1 MGNFAVDVMWRLG
14 IGIDSRKGTRVDDLR
29 LFLGSPSKIVQ
40 CIFVLLALDRLL
52 HIFNYFGLS
61 THNTH
66 YFRHYYRRTF
76 PLDYYATPFYSF
88 YTISVRKGKPAT
100 ARDLFFLSASK
111 EFRASN

>member
-14 IGIDSRKGTRVDDLR
+14 IGIDSRKGTRVGDLR

-52 HIFNYFGLS
+52 HIFNFLS
-61 THNTH
+61 AYPQHSLL
-66 YFRHYYRRTF
+66 FRHYYRRTF
-76 PLDYYATPFYSF
+76 PLDYTTPFYSF
-88 YTISVRKGKPAT
+88 YTIGVRKGKPAT